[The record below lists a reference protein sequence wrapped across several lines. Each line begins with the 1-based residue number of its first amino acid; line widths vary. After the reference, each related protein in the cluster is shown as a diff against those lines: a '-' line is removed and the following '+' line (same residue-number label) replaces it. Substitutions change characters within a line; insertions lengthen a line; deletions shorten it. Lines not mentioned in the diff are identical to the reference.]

1 MAGCQ
6 TEIADSRSASLMSLI
21 VDSATPNGDSA
32 GTAHVTRLAGYR
44 ALLVRA
50 WATRT

>member
-21 VDSATPNGDSA
+21 VDSATPNGDSV
-32 GTAHVTRLAGYR
+32 GPAHVAG
-44 ALLVRA
+44 
-50 WATRT
+50 